1 MDVAFDCV
9 GGETGWRAALAVKPD
24 GLVVH
29 YGLLSGRSL
38 GEVGR
43 RVEMFRLRDVVH
55 ACPRSELPALFDQ
68 LRAGRL
74 CSRVA
79 REVSLRELPEVLKEY
94 RPGEGKLLVRV
105 TD

>member
-1 MDVAFDCV
+1 M
-9 GGETGWRAALAVKPD
+9 
-24 GLVVH
+24 
-29 YGLLSGRSL
+29 
-38 GEVGR
+38 
-43 RVEMFRLRDVVH
+43 EMFRLRDVVH
-55 ACPRSELPALFDQ
+55 ACTRSELPALFEGVFDQ

-74 CSRVA
+74 RSRVA